1 MPQFCRGKKQ
11 AIVAVT
17 VHCNLNSESK
27 TSPVV
32 VVCSWE
38 QKVDRQR
45 HAASVSLDKEPSKLS
60 ESSVTKVQKYLKFKI
75 FKIKLIARI

>member
-1 MPQFCRGKKQ
+1 MGAKG
-11 AIVAVT
+11 
-17 VHCNLNSESK
+17 
-27 TSPVV
+27 
-32 VVCSWE
+32 
-38 QKVDRQR
+38 RQR